1 MKLQPVMYDF
11 PALKPSVG
19 QTGHIRLISRYD
31 DGYLPNL
38 RTLPDLAK
46 TASSVVG
53 TQNTRGCPGNDSWT
67 ASDERHD
74 E

>member
-19 QTGHIRLISRYD
+19 QTGHIRLINRYD

-38 RTLPDLAK
+38 RILPDLSK
-46 TASSVVG
+46 TAAPVVG
-53 TQNTRGCPGNDSWT
+53 TQNTRGCPEGDFGT
-67 ASDERHD
+67 TSDERHD
-74 E
+74 Q